1 MFAGFVYIL
10 RGSFNGSSV
19 ELGRGRNVESL
30 RSQMRALIAED
41 AADGRGDTR
50 ADYSIS
56 QYSADFLA

>member
-10 RGSFNGSSV
+10 RGSHNGTKV
-19 ELGRGRNVESL
+19 ELARGRDYNSL
-30 RSQMRALIAED
+30 SAKMRALIAQD
-41 AADGRGDTR
+41 ADDGLGNTS